1 MPSTQSTAQKA
12 LAISLGLFL
21 LAMLVRGGNTPNVVA
36 MSAVLGVAVFLV
48 AGLSVWFRRS
58 LTVSYA
64 FAAFAG
70 SLLLV
75 LAMGLLG
82 LAHVDAQ
89 AWLRLPGHDI
99 YKPALAVLEQQG
111 IDSSSIAISLDP
123 SSTVRAVLAAVTAC
137 AVALA
142 AYLLP
147 REMALKVL
155 GGMLVLTLFQ
165 AVLGIAQF
173 ALGSP
178 EFLVQDSAYATR
190 AVGTFV
196 NKNHFATLMAMSLPL
211 LLMRASGQLVF
222 FRSTSQP
229 TSLSNVW
236 WGFAT
241 VVAAVALTAS
251 LSRAGSTAGFAVAVV
266 TIAFCAWKTQSQTRR
281 LAFLGIVVVALAM
294 ASVSSLDRLLA
305 SMTGSALAESV
316 AGRQWLNDNTF
327 AAAKQFWPLGAG
339 LGTYSI
345 AFQRFQTPDFVG
357 FPEHAHNDYAQI
369 VFELGAA
376 GVAVLMGLA
385 LAAVLVGASLL
396 RARTLSPAVGCYLG
410 AVAFAIHAWFDFP
423 AHIPGV
429 AITVCMLFAFS
440 MNPALANV
448 AAQQRQSRKT
458 DAESASTVRRKRRSR
473 ARAARPD
480 SELGTVAPVNRP
492 DMEPVAASAANPW
505 IVARSGGTRDRP

>member
-1 MPSTQSTAQKA
+1 MPSTPSTAQKA

-36 MSAVLGVAVFLV
+36 VSAVLGVAVFLV
-48 AGLSVWFRRS
+48 AGLAVWARVK
-58 LTVSYA
+58 LTVTYA
-64 FAAFAG
+64 FASFAC
-70 SLLLV
+70 SLLLI

-82 LAHVDAQ
+82 LASVDAE
-89 AWLRLPGHDI
+89 AWLRLPGHEI
-99 YKPALAVLEQQG
+99 YKTALAVLKQQD
-111 IDSSSIAISLDP
+111 IDASSIAISLDP
-123 SSTVRAVLAAVTAC
+123 ASTVRALLATVTAC

-147 REMALKVL
+147 RELALNVL
-155 GGMLVLTLFQ
+155 GGLLVLTLFQ

-178 EFLVQDSAYATR
+178 EFLVQDAASANR

-211 LLMRASGQLVF
+211 MLMRASGQVVF

-241 VVAAVALTAS
+241 VVTAVALMAS

-266 TIAFCAWKTQSQTRR
+266 TIALCVWKTPSQTRR
-281 LAFLGIVVVALAM
+281 LAFLAIAVLTLAM

-305 SMTGSALAESV
+305 SMTGSALADSA

-327 AAAKQFWPLGAG
+327 AAARQFWPLGAG
-339 LGTYSI
+339 LGAYSI
-345 AFQRFQTPDFVG
+345 AFQRFQTSDFVG
-357 FPEHAHNDYAQI
+357 FVEHGHNDYAQI
-369 VFELGAA
+369 VFELGAV
-376 GVAVLMGLA
+376 GVVALIGLA
-385 LAAVLVGASLL
+385 LAAVLAGASLA

-410 AVAFAIHAWFDFP
+410 AFAFAIHAWFDFP

-429 AITVCMLFAFS
+429 AIAVCMLFAFS

-458 DAESASTVRRKRRSR
+458 DAESPSSVRRKRRSR
-473 ARAARPD
+473 ALADRPD

-492 DMEPVAASAANPW
+492 DMEPVPASAANPW